1 MDWLTVFRLLWDRAL
16 AAACAVGGALA
27 LTLGWW
33 GVHDKLFVAEQIPY
47 LISGGLG
54 GLFLMGVA
62 AVLWISADLRDEWR
76 KLDEMHATLLGVTAP
91 NTPPER

>member
-1 MDWLTVFRLLWDRAL
+1 MDWLTAFRLLWDRAL
-16 AAACAVGGALA
+16 AAACAVGGVLA
-27 LTLGWW
+27 LILGWW

-54 GLFLMGVA
+54 GLFLMGAA

-76 KLDEMHATLLGVTAP
+76 KLDEMHADLHGATDSTI
-91 NTPPER
+91 PPED